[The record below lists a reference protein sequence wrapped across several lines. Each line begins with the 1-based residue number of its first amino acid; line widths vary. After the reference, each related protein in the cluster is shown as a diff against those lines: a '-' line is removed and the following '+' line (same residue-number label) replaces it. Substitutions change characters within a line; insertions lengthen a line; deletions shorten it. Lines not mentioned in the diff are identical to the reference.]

1 MIHFST
7 GLFTR
12 YNFITARLD
21 IMNKNYR
28 IVHYGER
35 KVTDNIA
42 EEISPEFGFKYEGI
56 NCNATTPLINGIGSY
71 NKIMIRQLD
80 KIYGSDWYFDFEDR
94 TDSLFRESRVDTI
107 KQIISA
113 QDNYKELEK
122 AFEKLYHG
130 KRKLT
135 VWVLIHKDKVDNV
148 RVCEKFGD
156 TAIRVFDYYH
166 VDPYS
171 LKLSI
176 VRY

>member
-35 KVTDNIA
+35 KVTDKIA
-42 EEISPEFGFKYEGI
+42 EEISPEFGFKYEGT
-56 NCNATTPLINGIGSY
+56 NCSVTTPLINGIDSY
-71 NKIMIRQLD
+71 NKIMTRQLD
-80 KIYGSDWYFDFEDR
+80 KVYGSDWFFDFEDR

-107 KQIISA
+107 RQIISS
-113 QDNYKELEK
+113 QEDYKELEK
-122 AFEKLYHG
+122 VFDKLYHG
-130 KRKLT
+130 TRKLT
-135 VWVLIHKDKVDNV
+135 VWVLIHEDNGDNV
-148 RVCEKFGD
+148 RVCERFGD

-171 LKLSI
+171 LKVST